1 MFKECPSWH
10 ILKTVKQKITN
21 LFHFEL
27 RGLKCSSLLEAK
39 FYKKK
44 MQQFIIE
51 KLFFLESF
59 EELAQHSL
67 FDMNQNRG

>member
-1 MFKECPSWH
+1 
-10 ILKTVKQKITN
+10 
-21 LFHFEL
+21 
-27 RGLKCSSLLEAK
+27 
-39 FYKKK
+39 